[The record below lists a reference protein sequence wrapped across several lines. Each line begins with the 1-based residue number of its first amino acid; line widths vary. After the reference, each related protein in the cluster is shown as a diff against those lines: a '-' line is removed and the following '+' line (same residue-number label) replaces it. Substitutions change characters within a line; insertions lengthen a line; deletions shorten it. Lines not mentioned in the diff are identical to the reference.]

1 MQRLTIGSPTD
12 WTLSAAVTAR
22 RHEHITREQ
31 RETRRKLTRTLAL
44 WARGNVLADLP
55 SSANEA
61 GALLRALK
69 QGAAHSSP
77 WSPRRLVDAHPQDPF
92 RFGANVL
99 DNGSEL
105 RDDPSSARHSA
116 QRQECRPPIAFVVR

>member
-1 MQRLTIGSPTD
+1 MHREGETVQRLTIGSPTD
-12 WTLSAAVTAR
+12 GILSAAVTAR

-31 RETRRKLTRTLAL
+31 RETKEFDAHVAL
-44 WARGNVLADLP
+44 WARGNVLTDLP

-61 GALLRALK
+61 GGLLRALK

-92 RFGANVL
+92 RFRGENVL

-105 RDDPSSARHSA
+105 RESK
-116 QRQECRPPIAFVVR
+116 